1 MVKHTKTHLT
11 MLKNIFPFV
20 ISGAIG
26 GLVVLAGL
34 HFNHNADQ
42 EIKINQPVSNVSY
55 TGVGGGNIPASFAF
69 AAEKTMP
76 SVVHIR
82 AKESE
87 QTARQRRYNNSPFGD
102 EFFWGFGQPRAQ
114 EGTGSG
120 VIISP
125 DGYIVTNNHVV
136 DFADLVE
143 VTLHDERKFKAT
155 VVGRDP
161 KSDLAVI
168 KIDEDNLPTIEFGN
182 SDNIKV
188 GEWVLAV
195 GNPFNLNS
203 TVTAGIISAKHRK
216 LDVIPEK
223 DALEAFI
230 QTDAAVNPGNSGGAL
245 VDPEGK
251 LIGLN
256 SAIASPTGSYAGYS
270 FAIPVNLLRRI
281 VDDLIQYG
289 NVKKGSLGVMCH
301 DIDDGLIREYNL
313 KVKEG
318 MFVNDV
324 IKGSS
329 AQTAGILPSDVIVAI
344 EGKKIQTF
352 DDLREN
358 IALAKVGQVISVTVN
373 RNGQNK
379 VIPVKL
385 KAGS

>member
-1 MVKHTKTHLT
+1 
-11 MLKNIFPFV
+11 MLKNIIPFV
-20 ISGAIG
+20 ISGILG
-26 GLVVLAGL
+26 GIIVLGGTRILQKEKPA
-34 HFNHNADQ
+34 
-42 EIKINQPVSNVSY
+42 EITSKPSATVAY
-55 TGVGGGNIPASFAF
+55 TGGGGTMPASFAY

-82 AKESE
+82 AKESQ
-87 QTARQRRYNNSPFGD
+87 QTANQRMYRSPFGED
-102 EFFWGFGQPRAQ
+102 FFWGYGAPRAQ

-136 DFADLVE
+136 DFADYIE
-143 VTLHDERKFKAT
+143 VTLHDDRKFKAT

-168 KIDEDNLPTIEFGN
+168 KIDEDNLPAIQFGD

-251 LIGLN
+251 LVGLN

-289 NVKKGSLGVMCH
+289 NVKKGVLGVLVN
-301 DIDDGLIREYNL
+301 DIDEKLISEHRL

-324 IKGSS
+324 VSGGS
-329 AQTAGILPSDVIVAI
+329 AQSAGIQPKDVIVAI
-344 EGKKIQTF
+344 EGKKIQNF

-358 IALAKVGQVISVTVN
+358 IALAKVGQVINITIN

-379 VIPVKL
+379 VMPVKL
-385 KAGS
+385 KSGG

>member
-1 MVKHTKTHLT
+1 
-11 MLKNIFPFV
+11 MLKNIIPFV
-20 ISGAIG
+20 ISGVMG
-26 GLVVLAGL
+26 GIIVLAGMKYTG
-34 HFNHNADQ
+34 Q
-42 EIKINQPVSNVSY
+42 EQNEDVKVNQPVTNVSY
-55 TGVGGGNIPASFAF
+55 APSAGGSVPASFAY

-82 AKESE
+82 ARESE
-87 QTARQRRYNNSPFGD
+87 QTAQKRRYMSPFGD
-102 EFFWGFGQPRAQ
+102 DFFWGFGQPRAQ

-136 DFADLVE
+136 DFADIVE

-168 KIDEDNLPTIEFGN
+168 KIDEDNLPAIEYGN
-182 SDNIKV
+182 SDNIRV

-289 NVKKGSLGVMCH
+289 NVKKGTLGVICN
-301 DIDDGLIREYNL
+301 DIDDSLVREYDL

-324 IKGSS
+324 VKGGS
-329 AQTAGILPSDVIVAI
+329 AQAAGIMPADVIIAI

-358 IALAKVGQVISVTVN
+358 VTLAKVGQIINVTVN
-373 RNGQNK
+373 RKGATK

-385 KAGS
+385 KSAS

>member
-1 MVKHTKTHLT
+1 
-11 MLKNIFPFV
+11 MLKNIIPFI
-20 ISGAIG
+20 ISGALG
-26 GLVVLAGL
+26 GLIVLAG
-34 HFNHNADQ
+34 
-42 EIKINQPVSNVSY
+42 IKYFANEKQDVKLNQPATNVAYSSSLS
-55 TGVGGGNIPASFAF
+55 GSVPASFAF

-82 AKESE
+82 ARESE
-87 QTARQRRYNNSPFGD
+87 KTAQQRRYMSPFGD
-102 EFFWGFGQPRAQ
+102 DFFWGFGQPRAQ

-120 VIISP
+120 VIISS

-136 DFADLVE
+136 DFADMVE

-168 KIDEDNLPTIEFGN
+168 KIDDDNLPAIEYGN
-182 SDNIKV
+182 SDNIRV

-289 NVKKGSLGVMCH
+289 NVKKGTLGVVCN
-301 DIDDGLIREYNL
+301 DIDDSLVREFDL
-313 KVKEG
+313 KVTEG

-324 IKGSS
+324 VKGGS
-329 AQTAGILPSDVIVAI
+329 AQVAGIMPADVIIAI

-358 IALAKVGQVISVTVN
+358 VTLAKVGQTINVTVN
-373 RNGQNK
+373 RKGATK

-385 KAGS
+385 KSAG

>member
-1 MVKHTKTHLT
+1 MF
-11 MLKNIFPFV
+11 KNISAFV
-20 ISGAIG
+20 ISGIVG
-26 GLVVLAGL
+26 GLIVLGGL
-34 HFNHNADQ
+34 HFTQKANTAK
-42 EIKINQPVSNVSY
+42 EYAEKASNVSLNMPA
-55 TGVGGGNIPASFAF
+55 GGSIPASFAYP
-69 AAEKTMP
+69 AEKAMP

-82 AKESE
+82 ATESE
-87 QTARQRRYNNSPFGD
+87 QTARKRSYNSPFGD
-102 EFFWGFGQPRAQ
+102 DFFWGQPRVQ

-125 DGYIVTNNHVV
+125 DGYIVTNNHVI
-136 DFADLVE
+136 DFADIIE

-168 KIDEDNLPTIEFGN
+168 KIDEDNLPPIEYGN

-216 LDVIPEK
+216 LDIIPEK

-245 VDPEGK
+245 VDTEGK

-289 NVKKGSLGVMCH
+289 NVKKGSLGVECYN
-301 DIDDGLIREYNL
+301 IDDALIREYNL
-313 KVKEG
+313 KVKDG
-318 MFVNDV
+318 SFVKDV
-324 IKGSS
+324 VNGGA
-329 AQTAGILPSDVIVAI
+329 AQLAGILPNDVIVAI
-344 EGKKIQTF
+344 EGRKIQNF

-358 IALAKVGQVISVTVN
+358 VTLAKVGQVINVTIN
-373 RNGQNK
+373 RQGSTK
-379 VIPVKL
+379 IIPLKL
-385 KAGS
+385 KAGG